1 MNDKL
6 QVRKYYNECG
16 AFRYYYD
23 VGEVD
28 ALIEEMELRIS
39 DLENLNKSLSE
50 RVIENDE
57 IRKNWEQ
64 VEQVKAENE
73 QLKKALKKYL

>member
-1 MNDKL
+1 MNYKL
-6 QVRKYYNECG
+6 QVRKYYDECG
-16 AFRYYYD
+16 AFRYYD

-28 ALIEEMELRIS
+28 ALVKEMELRIS

-73 QLKKALKKYL
+73 QLKKALEKYL

>member
-6 QVRKYYNECG
+6 QVRKYYDECG
-16 AFRYYYD
+16 AFIYYD
-23 VGEVD
+23 VREVD
-28 ALIEEMELRIS
+28 ALIKEMELRIS

-73 QLKKALKKYL
+73 QLKKALEKYL